1 MYNFTGC
8 RKMRLHVLL
17 RTVPSFIF
25 YEKAD
30 QIQMHLIPY
39 KALQVSFDIGSFSFG
54 DYKYLKII
62 FNLIRIRYRTIL
74 KNYLFCALLT
84 SLHLLLLQFH
94 T

>member
-8 RKMRLHVLL
+8 MKMRLHVLL
-17 RTVPSFIF
+17 RTILSFIF

-30 QIQMHLIPY
+30 QIQMHLIPH
-39 KALQVSFDIGSFSFG
+39 KALRSV
-54 DYKYLKII
+54 DYKYIDII

-74 KNYLFCALLT
+74 KNYLLCALLT